1 MGCRSVEALHDRR
14 MPLSSEEYLARHE
27 SRLVE
32 ELTEF
37 VRIPSQSGAPAC
49 APHIQRAAAW
59 VADRLRR
66 AGLENVAVLP
76 TDGHPTVYAD
86 WLHAAGAPTV
96 LIYGHY
102 DVQPPEPLNLW
113 VSPPFEPEIRN
124 GKLFG
129 RGAADDKGGV
139 LAAIAGVEAWLAGRE
154 GPGVNVRFCIEGEEE
169 IGSASFEPL
178 VRRERARFAC
188 DLVVSADGGQW
199 SADQPQLVLSLRGGC
214 GAELRVSGPSHD
226 LHSGMYGGAVLN
238 PLEAICRLLA
248 SMRAPDGRIAV
259 EGFYDDVIAP
269 SPHEREQIARLP
281 GDEQTYA
288 TAIGVPALHGEPGFS
303 PHERT
308 GLRPTLEING
318 LWGGHTGPGPKTVI
332 PAEARAKIH
341 CRLVAKQD
349 PDRIFELLR
358 RHVERHTPRG
368 VRAELSRAPGRSLPY
383 FLSADHPANRI
394 AAGVL
399 TEVYGVAPYETRE
412 GGSIPVLSVF
422 QALLAAPTILFG
434 ASTADANIHAPNEF
448 VYLRNLHRTARC
460 FARLLTRLPDYRK
473 V

>member
-1 MGCRSVEALHDRR
+1 
-14 MPLSSEEYLARHE
+14 MPLSSEEFLAQRE

-32 ELTEF
+32 ELTDF

-76 TDGHPTVYAD
+76 TDGHPVVYAD
-86 WLHAAGAPTV
+86 WLHAAGGPTV

-113 VSPPFEPEIRN
+113 ISPPYEPQVRE

-129 RGAADDKGGV
+129 RGASDDKGGV
-139 LAAIAGVEAWLAGRE
+139 LSAIAGVEAWLAGPER
-154 GPGVNVRFCIEGEEE
+154 PGVNLRFCIEGEEE
-169 IGSASFEPL
+169 IGSPNFTPL
-178 VRRERARFAC
+178 LRRERARFAC

-238 PLEAICRLLA
+238 PLEAISRLLA

-259 EGFYDDVIAP
+259 EGFYDDVLVP
-269 SPHEREQIARLP
+269 TPHDREQLARLP
-281 GDEQTYA
+281 ADEPAYA
-288 TAIGVPALHGEPGFS
+288 AAIGVPALHGEPGFTA
-303 PHERT
+303 HERT

-332 PAEARAKIH
+332 PAEAHAKIH
-341 CRLVAKQD
+341 CRLVAGQD
-349 PDRIFELLR
+349 PERIFELLR

-368 VRAELSRAPGRSLPY
+368 VRSELSRAPGNSLPY
-383 FLSADHPANRI
+383 FLPADHPANRI
-394 AAGVL
+394 ARAVL
-399 TEVYGVAPYETRE
+399 TEVYGVAPYETRV

-422 QALLAAPTILFG
+422 QEFLAAPAILFG
-434 ASTADANIHAPNEF
+434 ASTDDANIHAPNEF
-448 VYLRNLHRTARC
+448 VYLCSLHRTARC
-460 FARLLTRLPDYRK
+460 FARLLVRLHDYRGA
-473 V
+473 